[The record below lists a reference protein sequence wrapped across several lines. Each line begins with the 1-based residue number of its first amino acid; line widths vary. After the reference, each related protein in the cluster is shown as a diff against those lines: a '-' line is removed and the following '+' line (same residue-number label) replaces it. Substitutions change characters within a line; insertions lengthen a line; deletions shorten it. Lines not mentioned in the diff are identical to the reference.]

1 MRHHQKSHPDET
13 EQRTEIPPGIGKPI
27 VAVQKILI
35 DLDKMTY
42 RKQERSVIDRSI
54 HGWSRKS
61 YTRQGR
67 SQRSDH
73 RHDTDNDTDRRKK
86 GEQKDGQR
94 LRCDHKQD
102 RSQVQWPEP
111 TGEWDIHR
119 TEHHIIS
126 EDTHQGKDNR
136 VRQQFPEKGGNH
148 IHISRC
154 QPLVAGTELQFA
166 TDGIHRSQQ
175 DDHLEED
182 KEKRIAQVNGVI
194 EIGIVQRMV
203 LCLNRK

>member
-73 RHDTDNDTDRRKK
+73 RHDTDNDTDRRKR
-86 GEQKDGQR
+86 E
-94 LRCDHKQD
+94 
-102 RSQVQWPEP
+102 
-111 TGEWDIHR
+111 
-119 TEHHIIS
+119 
-126 EDTHQGKDNR
+126 
-136 VRQQFPEKGGNH
+136 
-148 IHISRC
+148 
-154 QPLVAGTELQFA
+154 
-166 TDGIHRSQQ
+166 
-175 DDHLEED
+175 
-182 KEKRIAQVNGVI
+182 
-194 EIGIVQRMV
+194 
-203 LCLNRK
+203 NRKTASACVAITNRIEVRFNGQNPQENGIFIGPNIT